1 MSISQDD
8 ISELNSPIKPV
19 PRKSKNRNKVTSPVE
34 QSPLSNPSK
43 KDVFE
48 MFTIKTPSIQ
58 GRAKVLTSDSQD
70 TSELSDEVFTKP
82 KPVSLST
89 PSKSYRE
96 KINARFKN
104 VKEKAG
110 KSTKKANVFK
120 EAAENIR
127 LEKVK
132 RESHDIDAELEL
144 MRERLKLGKPP
155 DNKHIFEFFSSE
167 KCHETEE
174 KESED
179 NFQSTDDLTD
189 DGPALVFSLP
199 KQIKTLLRKSE
210 DALFYTPQAEPVDI
224 TDKIETEEPRFLED
238 EGFYVTS
245 SPKIPNKHLYLLEQR
260 LSCDDKKWFNCD
272 GKLNILENPCQRS
285 SYRPR
290 LKHLPVK
297 EIATYLPATTESN
310 ECEEIV
316 VVSENLLQLR
326 VLSLKFTHHP
336 LFSLEHVLCQKLKK
350 LYYEYEESVTKNEFM
365 RLCGRLEGLRRV
377 LRRLEENSSQ
387 SGDQSDREDGKVEA
401 YKRDIRTLQ
410 EQVFEEGKKE
420 RDRIIEILQTW
431 KAIKSMRENNKY
443 SNTSLKLIIKKENVN
458 YETEKENFDKN
469 FEETYEEFLQIN
481 REKPRRKRQTEE
493 DIRQELVERFKE
505 SFRPPGEPI
514 LHFILTNENEITKQ
528 VENSKEVS
536 RRTATTTTKIA
547 LKILCNKM
555 EVCKTKWLALQDD
568 FVCNFNETISIQ
580 LTNVPKFLTLEIIEQ
595 PKSLIKRT
603 LGELTV
609 KIPARSVSKID
620 KKNAKFEKNEIV
632 HYKHEGVGSG
642 IKVDSLVQNLGDFEL
657 NTSGCLTY
665 SLSWDASVANDN
677 SPDNRAQILG
687 EIIDKSGTIDSEKL
701 VQWMQQH
708 NPDPQDPRN
717 SILYEYS
724 LDCGE
729 EMVSASS
736 KNYFRLNEQEW
747 QFCDPK
753 IIEDNLRFKILQLRN
768 KNEPEFDRIVV
779 PNRIKEI
786 PLDVLADY
794 RRRVAMERESLVE
807 EDEDDDD
814 EIEARRSKGRKLLKQ
829 IHIRVFQKCKNS
841 ENNLSFEDVVDEKFM
856 PQLEKLIKGFGA
868 NFLSWFQWRPLKPPL
883 FPLKTLQESKSNDY
897 DLQSRVKINV
907 HVISGLNIPLREGK
921 AMPFVEIQYGN
932 ATVRTVASQG
942 AHPNWNEKLVLP
954 LEPSH
959 LDYLNPNSLSGSL
972 ILNVFDESEVVLMKF
987 AGQKGRTWLGYV
999 EIPLS
1004 AVCIGMQGMFRVKV
1018 PHMLLGYQGKT
1029 LETTRSNSQSNQ
1041 QTYLNLH
1048 VTMEPNVPK
1057 LNPAID
1063 ELPCADVPYIQD
1075 YVMKWNT
1082 DYNTTFPNRKFS
1094 VLAIDANATTSC
1106 IIRYIKPLEPPQIN
1120 VEGFD
1125 VTPEQCARF
1134 VSLIPFTDCNQF
1146 YKNIWLS
1153 VDRFLHY
1160 MTGSIIDHAVAL
1172 TCYLLALKLEVWLLL
1187 GFGIPHGATAYVLVK
1202 EYDNNRVA
1210 NFYVYD
1216 VVSGNKIYLTDAFCP
1231 LQRVYCLVNEHNV
1244 WANIQRNDDVTVMRF
1259 DLTRRSDWL
1268 PLFTSQISAPT
1279 NSIHGK
1285 ITYLSH
1291 TNTDELEII
1300 LDRKIRKRF
1309 AKLRQLDRTLWNHDV
1324 SNTFKSVLGSFE
1336 QAEMY
1341 GKSNSD
1347 ALEKIKEC
1355 LAGFEMR
1362 GQIFNLPFTNCAAI
1376 VKHVKTFGLH
1386 LEEDANVQFACAV
1399 YLRAYPNQV
1408 LTVWVALAVI
1418 KNKKTDDPLQEVL

>member
-8 ISELNSPIKPV
+8 ISEFNSPIKSV
-19 PRKSKNRNKVTSPVE
+19 PSASKKRNKVISPVD
-34 QSPLSNPSK
+34 QSPFSNPLK

-48 MFTIKTPSIQ
+48 MFTIKTPS
-58 GRAKVLTSDSQD
+58 RAKVLTSDSQD
-70 TSELSDEVFTKP
+70 TSELSDDVFIKP
-82 KPVSLST
+82 KPVSVST
-89 PSKSYRE
+89 PGKSYRE
-96 KINARFKN
+96 KINERFKN
-104 VKEKAG
+104 VKEKVG

-127 LEKVK
+127 LERVK

-144 MRERLKLGKPP
+144 MRERLKLGQTPE
-155 DNKHIFEFFSSE
+155 NRHNFEFFSSE
-167 KCHETEE
+167 KCQEVEE

-179 NFQSTDDLTD
+179 NFQSTDNLTD
-189 DGPALVFSLP
+189 EGPELVFSLP
-199 KQIKTLLRKSE
+199 KQIKTLVRNSE
-210 DALFYTPQAEPVDI
+210 EALFFKPRVKPVDI
-224 TDKIETEEPRFLED
+224 IDKIETEEPRFLED
-238 EGFYVTS
+238 EGFYTPP
-245 SPKIPNKHLYLLEQR
+245 SPKISNQHLYLLEQR

-272 GKLNILENPCQRS
+272 GKLNILENPCQKN

-290 LKHLPVK
+290 LKHLSVK
-297 EIATYLPATTESN
+297 EVATYLPATRENN

-316 VVSENLLQLR
+316 VISENLLQLQI
-326 VLSLKFTHHP
+326 LCLKFTHHP

-350 LYYEYEESVTKNEFM
+350 LYYEYEDSVAKNEFM
-365 RLCGRLEGLRRV
+365 RLSGRLEGLRRV
-377 LRRLEENSSQ
+377 LKRLEESSSQ
-387 SGDQSDREDGKVEA
+387 SGEQSDREDDKMEA

-410 EQVFEEGKKE
+410 EQVFEEGRKE
-420 RDRIIEILQTW
+420 RNRTKEILKTW
-431 KAIKSMRENNKY
+431 KAIKNMRENNNY

-458 YETEKENFDKN
+458 YETDKENFDQT
-469 FEETYEEFLQIN
+469 FEEFYEDCLEIN
-481 REKPRRKRQTEE
+481 REKPRRKRQNEN
-493 DIRQELVERFKE
+493 DIRQELRKRFKE

-514 LHFILTNENEITKQ
+514 LHFILTNENEVTKQ

-536 RRTATTTTKIA
+536 RRVATATTKIA
-547 LKILCNKM
+547 LKIVCNKM
-555 EVCKTKWLALQDD
+555 EVCKTRWVALQDD
-568 FVCNFNETISIQ
+568 FICNFNETISIQ
-580 LTNVPKFLTLEIIEQ
+580 LTNIPKFLTIEIIEQ

-603 LGELTV
+603 LGELEI
-609 KIPARSVSKID
+609 KIPTRNVSKID
-620 KKNAKFEKNEIV
+620 KKVANFEKSEIV

-642 IKVDSLVQNLGDFEL
+642 VKIENLGDSEL
-657 NTSGCLTY
+657 TTSGCLTY
-665 SLSWDASVANDN
+665 SMSWDVSIANDN
-677 SPDNRAQILG
+677 SPDNSAKILG
-687 EIIDKSGTIDSEKL
+687 EIIDKNGTIDSEKL
-701 VQWMQQH
+701 VQWMQQRK
-708 NPDPQDPRN
+708 PDPQDPRN

-724 LDCGE
+724 LDCGDE
-729 EMVSASS
+729 IVSASN
-736 KNYFRLNEQEW
+736 KNYFRLSGQEW

-753 IIEDNLRFKILQLRN
+753 LIEDNLRLKILQLRN
-768 KNEPEFDRIVV
+768 QNEPEFDRMTV

-786 PLDVLADY
+786 PLDILADY
-794 RRRVAMERESLVE
+794 NRRVAMEQENLVE

-814 EIEARRSKGRKLLKQ
+814 EIEAKRSKGRKLLKQ

-841 ENNLSFEDVVDEKFM
+841 ENNLTFEDVVDEKFM
-856 PQLEKLIKGFGA
+856 PQLEKLIKGLVA

-883 FPLKTLQESKSNDY
+883 FPLQTIQESKSNDY
-897 DLQSRVKINV
+897 NLQSQVKIKV
-907 HVISGLNIPLREGK
+907 HVISGLNIPLRNTSETM
-921 AMPFVEIQYGN
+921 AFIEIQYN
-932 ATVRTVASQG
+932 NTTVRTATSQG
-942 AHPNWNEKLVLP
+942 AHPNWNEKLILP

-959 LDYLNPNSLSGSL
+959 LDYLNPNSLSGSV
-972 ILNVFDESEVVLMKF
+972 ILNIFDESETVLMKF
-987 AGQKGRTWLGYV
+987 AGQKSRTWLGCV

-1004 AVCIGMQGMFRVKV
+1004 AICSSGIQGMFKVKI
-1018 PHMLLGYQGKT
+1018 PHILLGYQ
-1029 LETTRSNSQSNQ
+1029 SNSKPMRNNSQNNQ
-1041 QTYLNLH
+1041 QTFLNLH
-1048 VTMEPNVPK
+1048 LTMEPNVPK

-1063 ELPCADVPYIQD
+1063 ELPCADVPYIED
-1075 YVMKWNT
+1075 YILKWNA
-1082 DYNTTFPNRKFS
+1082 DYNFSFPNRKFS

-1160 MTGSIIDHAVAL
+1160 MTGSVIDHAVAL
-1172 TCYLLALKLEVWLLL
+1172 ACYLLALKLEVWLLL
-1187 GFGIPHGATAYVLVK
+1187 GFGIPYGSTAYVLVK

-1216 VVSGNKIYLTDAFCP
+1216 PVSGNKIYLTDAFCP
-1231 LQRVYCLVNEHNV
+1231 LQRVYCLVNEHNI

-1268 PLFTSQISAPT
+1268 PLFTAQISAPT

-1285 ITYLSH
+1285 ITYLPQI
-1291 TNTDELEII
+1291 NTEELEII

-1309 AKLRQLDRTLWNHDV
+1309 AKLRQLDRTFWNHDV

-1347 ALEKIKEC
+1347 ALEKIKESC
-1355 LAGFEMR
+1355 AGFEMR
-1362 GQIFNLPFTNCAAI
+1362 GQIFNLPFTNSTTI
-1376 VKHVKTFGLH
+1376 VKRVKMFGLH

-1408 LTVWVALAVI
+1408 LTAWIALAAI
-1418 KNKKTDDPLQEVL
+1418 KNKKADEKIAE